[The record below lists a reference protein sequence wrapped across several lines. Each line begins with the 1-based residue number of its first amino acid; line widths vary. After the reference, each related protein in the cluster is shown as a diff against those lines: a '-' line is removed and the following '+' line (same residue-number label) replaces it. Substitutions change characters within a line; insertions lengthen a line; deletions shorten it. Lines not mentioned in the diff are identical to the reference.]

1 MFCKKCG
8 TELKDEWK
16 VCPNCG
22 EPVESMDNNTEEA
35 KSAEEINTQ
44 KPKHK
49 NKVIGIVAI
58 VIVLG
63 LVGISIGIGRGQ
75 SKSNNK
81 STSTTTKEDNK
92 STKKNNKTKEE
103 KSDTEITGDMHTDVE
118 NKLLYVNDDGQV
130 TDKKGNVLDDYSYV
144 GVVYDVE
151 GDEKP
156 LCDNDSDT
164 IIEGMYVNADGLI
177 CYEKPAES
185 EIDDRPEIEILKDKA
200 DPNQCETG
208 TEDLGLGVTK
218 FLDDGDYFD
227 EVVLGAWYNEDGT
240 PKADVLPD
248 GITNYLQNCN
258 MSVSMSDYRFIDG
271 VTYTFDD
278 IKRDR
283 NPQGR
288 SDLKNIYCMIL
299 MNIEKDKGSD
309 GKLMIRGFEPCCG
322 EEVIVHGDFKGVLN
336 GDDLLIFTAFRGLAE
351 DDAINFEDGAA
362 FVINDRFDVN

>member
-22 EPVESMDNNTEEA
+22 EPVESMDNNTEEP

-63 LVGISIGIGRGQ
+63 LVGIGIGIGRGQ

-92 STKKNNKTKEE
+92 STKKNNKTKKE
-103 KSDTEITGDMHTDVE
+103 KSDTEITGDMDEDVA
-118 NKLLYVNDDGQV
+118 NKLLYINDDGKV
-130 TDKKGNVLDDYSYV
+130 TDKKGNVLDAYSYV
-144 GVVYDVE
+144 GVVSDVE

-156 LCDNDSDT
+156 LYDTGSDT
-164 IIEGMYVNADGLI
+164 ILEGMYVNADGLI

-208 TEDLGLGVTK
+208 TEDLGLGVTQ

-258 MSVSMSDYRFIDG
+258 MSVSMSNYRFIDG
-271 VTYTFDD
+271 VTY
-278 IKRDR
+278 
-283 NPQGR
+283 
-288 SDLKNIYCMIL
+288 
-299 MNIEKDKGSD
+299 
-309 GKLMIRGFEPCCG
+309 
-322 EEVIVHGDFKGVLN
+322 V
-336 GDDLLIFTAFRGLAE
+336 
-351 DDAINFEDGAA
+351 
-362 FVINDRFDVN
+362 

>member
-258 MSVSMSDYRFIDG
+258 MSVSMSNYRFIDG

-336 GDDLLIFTAFRGLAE
+336 GDALLIFTAFRGLAE

-362 FVINDRFDVN
+362 FVINDGFDVN

>member
-8 TELKDEWK
+8 TELKDDWK

-22 EPVESMDNNTEEA
+22 EPVESMDNNTEEP

-63 LVGISIGIGRGQ
+63 LVGIGIGIGRGQ

-144 GVVYDVE
+144 GVVSDVE

-200 DPNQCETG
+200 DPDKCDTDVVKCG
-208 TEDLGLGVTK
+208 GSTAMG
-218 FLDDGDYFD
+218 DDGDYFD
-227 EVVLGAWYNEDGT
+227 EVILGAWYNDDGT
-240 PKADVLPD
+240 PKAAILPQKLSDALINNEDMAVGIDTFHFLD
-248 GITNYLQNCN
+248 GETY
-258 MSVSMSDYRFIDG
+258 SM
-271 VTYTFDD
+271 DD
-278 IKRDR
+278 LKRDS
-283 NPQGR
+283 NPQGW
-288 SDLKNIYCMIL
+288 SMEKDCYGIIMLD
-299 MNIEKDKGSD
+299 IEKSKNSKGE
-309 GKLMIRGFEPCCG
+309 IIYTGFDPCSN
-322 EEVIVHGDFKGVLN
+322 EYVVLHGDFKGVLN
-336 GDDLLIFTAFRGLAE
+336 GDDLLAFTKFSGLAE
-351 DDAINFEDGAA
+351 DDTVNFTGGYVQ
-362 FVINDRFDVN
+362 VINDRFE

>member
-22 EPVESMDNNTEEA
+22 EPVESMDNNTEEP

-63 LVGISIGIGRGQ
+63 LVGIGIGIGRGQ

-103 KSDTEITGDMHTDVE
+103 KSDTEITGDMYTDVE

-144 GVVYDVE
+144 GVVSDVE

-177 CYEKPAES
+177 CYEAPAEA
-185 EIDDRPEIEILKDKA
+185 EFDDRPEIEIIRDKA

-208 TEDLGLGVTK
+208 TESIGVGVTQFK
-218 FLDDGDYFD
+218 DDGDYFD
-227 EVVLGAWYNEDGT
+227 EVVLGAWYNDDGT
-240 PKADVLPD
+240 PKADTLPQGVSRRLD
-248 GITNYLQNCN
+248 DDDI
-258 MSVSMSDYRFIDG
+258 SVSLSNFTFIDG
-271 VTYTFDD
+271 VNYTIDD
-278 IKRDR
+278 IKRDT
-283 NPQGR
+283 NPIGR
-288 SDLKNIYCMIL
+288 EDLRDCYCMIL
-299 MNIEKDKGSD
+299 KNVEKDTGSD
-309 GKLMIRGFEPCCG
+309 GKVIIRGIEACCT
-322 EEVIVHGDFKGVLN
+322 EEVVLHGDFKGVLN
-336 GDDLLIFTAFRGLAE
+336 GDDLLVFTSFKGVAE
-351 DDAINFEDGAA
+351 DDTVNFTGGAA
-362 FVINDRFDVN
+362 YVINDRFEQ

>member
-8 TELKDEWK
+8 TELKDDWK

-22 EPVESMDNNTEEA
+22 EPVESTDNDTEEP
-35 KSAEEINTQ
+35 KTAEEINTQ

-63 LVGISIGIGRGQ
+63 LVGIGIGIGRGQ

-144 GVVYDVE
+144 GVVSDVE

-177 CYEKPAES
+177 CYEAPAEA
-185 EIDDRPEIEILKDKA
+185 EFDDRPEIEIIRDKA

-208 TEDLGLGVTK
+208 TEELGMGQTQFK
-218 FLDDGDYFD
+218 DDGDYFD

-240 PKADVLPD
+240 PKADALPHGVSKQLD
-248 GITNYLQNCN
+248 GISISL
-258 MSVSMSDYRFIDG
+258 SDFTFIDG
-271 VTYTFDD
+271 VNYTIDD
-278 IKRDR
+278 IKRDT
-283 NPQGR
+283 NPIGR
-288 SDLKNIYCMIL
+288 EDLRDCYCMIL
-299 MNIEKDKGSD
+299 KNVEKDTGSD
-309 GKLMIRGFEPCCG
+309 GKVIIRGIETCCT
-322 EEVIVHGDFKGVLN
+322 EEVVLHGDFKGVLN
-336 GDDLLIFTAFRGLAE
+336 GDDLLVFTSFKGVAE
-351 DDAINFEDGAA
+351 DDTVNFTGGAA
-362 FVINDRFDVN
+362 YVINDRFEQ

>member
-22 EPVESMDNNTEEA
+22 EPVE
-35 KSAEEINTQ
+35 

-63 LVGISIGIGRGQ
+63 LVGIGIGIGRGQ

-144 GVVYDVE
+144 
-151 GDEKP
+151 
-156 LCDNDSDT
+156 
-164 IIEGMYVNADGLI
+164 EGMYVNADGLI

-200 DPNQCETG
+200 DPDKCDTDVVECGDSTAMG
-208 TEDLGLGVTK
+208 
-218 FLDDGDYFD
+218 DDGDYFD
-227 EVVLGAWYNEDGT
+227 EVILGAWYNDDGT
-240 PKADVLPD
+240 PKADLFPEKIRHALSDTDMSISLD
-248 GITNYLQNCN
+248 GFE
-258 MSVSMSDYRFIDG
+258 FIDG
-271 VTYTFDD
+271 LNYTIDD
-278 IKRDR
+278 LKRET
-283 NPQGR
+283 NPQGGV
-288 SDLKNIYCMIL
+288 SFAKNCYGIIMQ
-299 MNIEKDKGSD
+299 NIEKSKNSD
-309 GKLMIRGFEPCCG
+309 GEIIYTGFDPCSN
-322 EEVIVHGDFKGVLN
+322 EFVVLHGDFKGVIN
-336 GDDLLIFTAFRGLAE
+336 EDDLLVFTKFKGLAE
-351 DDAINFEDGAA
+351 DDTVNFTGGYVQIING
-362 FVINDRFDVN
+362 RL

>member
-1 MFCKKCG
+1 MFF
-8 TELKDEWK
+8 
-16 VCPNCG
+16 CPVKIC
-22 EPVESMDNNTEEA
+22 
-35 KSAEEINTQ
+35 
-44 KPKHK
+44 
-49 NKVIGIVAI
+49 IG
-58 VIVLG
+58 
-63 LVGISIGIGRGQ
+63 
-75 SKSNNK
+75 
-81 STSTTTKEDNK
+81 
-92 STKKNNKTKEE
+92 
-103 KSDTEITGDMHTDVE
+103 
-118 NKLLYVNDDGQV
+118 
-130 TDKKGNVLDDYSYV
+130 YV

-258 MSVSMSDYRFIDG
+258 MSVSMSNYRFIDG

>member
-1 MFCKKCG
+1 M
-8 TELKDEWK
+8 
-16 VCPNCG
+16 
-22 EPVESMDNNTEEA
+22 
-35 KSAEEINTQ
+35 
-44 KPKHK
+44 
-49 NKVIGIVAI
+49 
-58 VIVLG
+58 
-63 LVGISIGIGRGQ
+63 
-75 SKSNNK
+75 
-81 STSTTTKEDNK
+81 
-92 STKKNNKTKEE
+92 
-103 KSDTEITGDMHTDVE
+103 
-118 NKLLYVNDDGQV
+118 
-130 TDKKGNVLDDYSYV
+130 
-144 GVVYDVE
+144 
-151 GDEKP
+151 
-156 LCDNDSDT
+156 
-164 IIEGMYVNADGLI
+164 LI

-258 MSVSMSDYRFIDG
+258 ISVSMSNYRFIDG